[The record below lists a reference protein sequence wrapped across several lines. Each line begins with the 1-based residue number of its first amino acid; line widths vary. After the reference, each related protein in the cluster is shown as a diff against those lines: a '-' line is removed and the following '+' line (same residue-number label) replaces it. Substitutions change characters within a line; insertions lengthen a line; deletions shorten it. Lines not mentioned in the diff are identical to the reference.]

1 MRAFDMLTVT
11 VEELKLHSFAFDF
24 EVNKDGPFHGFMSW
38 FDVSFER
45 QDAESVVLSTSPGLP

>member
-1 MRAFDMLTVT
+1 MLTVT

-45 QDAESVVLSTSPGLP
+45 QDAESVVLSTGPGLP